1 MHTNIVDDLIKNK
14 KYFILICKSDFG
26 IKTIQEKIADQQSA
40 ENPINEIIYNL
51 FSTDCFFL
59 ILFL

>member
-1 MHTNIVDDLIKNK
+1 MDDLIKNK

-26 IKTIQEKIADQQSA
+26 IRAIQEKIADRQRV
-40 ENPINEIIYNL
+40 ENQISEIIYNL
-51 FSTDCFFL
+51 FSTDCFFP